1 MKRRVYEHK
10 IKVKTE
16 RLLKDIKR
24 GRYTADVQKLFETT
38 VAFGEICNRAISAV
52 GAFIAEVVKKNEIL
66 Q

>member
-24 GRYTADVQKLFETT
+24 GRYSDDVRKLFETIID
-38 VAFGEICNRAISAV
+38 VGEVCNRAASAI
-52 GAFIAEVVKKNEIL
+52 GAFIAEVVEKNEIL

>member
-24 GRYTADVQKLFETT
+24 GRCTADVQKLFETI
-38 VAFGEICNRAISAV
+38 VDFGEICDRAISAV
-52 GAFIAEVVKKNEIL
+52 GAFIAEVVEKNEIL